1 MVGALDVLNED
12 LNADGTEEVNG
23 FALNEVFD
31 GGGGMA
37 N

>member
-12 LNADGTEEVNG
+12 LNAEGTEEANG
-23 FALNEVFD
+23 FALKEDFE